1 MQPFKRLKFSQFQS
15 LNFIYPTLNSLP
27 LMKPENMSLHQLAYF
42 LLGALPLLTLST
54 QTAVAE
60 PLKSALT
67 MEELGLQDTS
77 VNQAIESVKEATT
90 SSSFV
95 RTLPTYA
102 VSNAGPN
109 RITIE
114 GEKIVQAIFDQT
126 QLEVQTDEVSGQ
138 IFVIPR
144 STAPQALF
152 LTTDKNQTYSLTIS
166 PQKTTSQE
174 IVLKGK
180 SRKAENDEGNVT
192 QLKTTQGLSS
202 LAVERAD
209 NFPLALK
216 NLMIAMARNEL
227 PEGFRVTNR
236 CGEACLRQY
245 ESESY
250 VAQVLRYQNQSLK
263 PVTLSEKLFYEKGVL
278 AIAIAQPFLRI
289 GETTAV
295 YVIRRKA
302 S

>member
-15 LNFIYPTLNSLP
+15 LNFIYPTLNSQP
-27 LMKPENMSLHQLAYF
+27 FMKPENMSPHQLTFF
-42 LLGALPLLTLST
+42 LLGALSLLTFST

-60 PLKSALT
+60 PLKNALT
-67 MEELGLQDTS
+67 MQELGLQETS
-77 VNQAIESVKEATT
+77 INQAIESVKEATT
-90 SSSFV
+90 SGSFV

-102 VSNAGPN
+102 VSNTGPN
-109 RITIE
+109 RIAIE

-126 QLEVQTDEVSGQ
+126 QLEVQTDEMLGQ

-152 LTTDKNQTYSLTIS
+152 LTTDKNQTYSLTIA

-180 SRKAENDEGNVT
+180 SRNTENDVSNVT

-209 NFPLALK
+209 NFPQALK

-227 PEGFRVTNR
+227 PEGFHVTNR

-263 PVTLSEKLFYEKGVL
+263 PVTLTEKLFYEKGVL
-278 AIAIAQPFLRI
+278 AVAITEPFLRI

>member
-1 MQPFKRLKFSQFQS
+1 
-15 LNFIYPTLNSLP
+15 
-27 LMKPENMSLHQLAYF
+27 MKPENMSLHQLAYF

-77 VNQAIESVKEATT
+77 VNQAIESVKEATI
-90 SSSFV
+90 SGSFV

-102 VSNAGPN
+102 VSNTGPN
-109 RITIE
+109 RIAIE

-144 STAPQALF
+144 STTPQALF

-180 SRKAENDEGNVT
+180 SRKTENDEGNVT

-250 VAQVLRYQNQSLK
+250 VTQVLRYQNQALK
-263 PVTLSEKLFYEKGVL
+263 PVTLTEKLFYEKGVL
-278 AIAIAQPFLRI
+278 AVAIAQPFLRI

-295 YVIRRKA
+295 YIIRRKA

>member
-1 MQPFKRLKFSQFQS
+1 
-15 LNFIYPTLNSLP
+15 
-27 LMKPENMSLHQLAYF
+27 MSLHQLAYF
-42 LLGALPLLTLST
+42 LLGALPLLTFST

-67 MEELGLQDTS
+67 MEELGLKDTS

-90 SSSFV
+90 SGSFV

-109 RITIE
+109 RIAIE

-126 QLEVQTDEVSGQ
+126 QLEVQTDEMSGQ

-152 LTTDKNQTYSLTIS
+152 LTTDKNQTYSLTIA

-180 SRKAENDEGNVT
+180 SRKAETDEGNVT

-209 NFPLALK
+209 NFPQALK

-227 PEGFRVTNR
+227 PEGFHVTNR

-263 PVTLSEKLFYEKGVL
+263 PVTLTEKLFYEKGVL
-278 AIAIAQPFLRI
+278 AVAITEPFLRI